1 MNATLSELS
10 QGYSKTENGQYGI
23 DSLALMLISSFLNE
37 LFVYLAFY
45 GKLSWHD
52 WLLPHNLPTSFILW
66 LFGANGLFVIWFA
79 FGLFGGRIRVPKK
92 VFFFIAILAIAGGG
106 ANHMRLFET
115 KTLAIILPAVTFVS
129 HMLFALILTPRSR
142 LALGALVLI
151 SCALGIA
158 AGILHIYLYVT
169 AML

>member
-1 MNATLSELS
+1 MNAEPSEFS
-10 QGYSKTENGQYGI
+10 EDNTQTADDQYGI
-23 DSLALMLISSFLNE
+23 DSLALMLLSSFLSE

-45 GKLSWHD
+45 GKLSRHD

-66 LFGANGLFVIWFA
+66 LLGANGLFVIWFA
-79 FGLFGGRIRVPKK
+79 FWLFSGRIMVPKK
-92 VFFFIAILAIAGGG
+92 VFIFIAILAIACGG
-106 ANHMRLFET
+106 AVHMRLFET
-115 KTLAIILPAVTFVS
+115 KTLAIILPAVIFVS
-129 HMLFALILTPRSR
+129 HLFFALFLTPRSR
-142 LALGALVLI
+142 IVLGAQVFI